1 MKMQRIALVLAGA
14 AFVAGGLGACKEET
28 TGDKIDKAA
37 EKAEDAAKDVQDA
50 AKDAAPK

>member
-1 MKMQRIALVLAGA
+1 MKMQKLALVLVGS

-28 TGDKIDKAA
+28 TGDKIDNAADKA
-37 EKAEDAAKDVQDA
+37 KDAADDVKDA